1 MAKGQK
7 YYTEEFRK
15 TIVELYNSGKSLAEL
30 SSEYGISKST
40 INGWIKKAKPIT
52 VDKDTTIT
60 SEEYQAMLK
69 KMARLEEENEILKK
83 GHGHIRKE
91 VTSIFEFIND
101 HKEEHDITL
110 MCEVL
115 KVSRSSFYKY
125 LNKTE
130 SKRSVENKMY
140 EEEILKIYKDSKGR
154 YGAPKIHKVLREER
168 GHAISLKRVQRI
180 MKKLNIKS
188 IIIKKFRPHSS
199 KSKIEAKENVLKRDF
214 STTTINEKWVTDITY
229 IYTLKDGWCY
239 LASVLDLHTKKII
252 GYAFSK
258 TMDTE
263 LAIKAVEN
271 AYITQK
277 PKNTVIL
284 HSDLGSQYTSSKF
297 DDYLN
302 EHNIVHSFSGKGCPY
317 DNACIESF
325 HATLKKEEVNLAT
338 YYDFDAARL
347 AIFEYIESWY
357 NRKRLH
363 SIIGYMTPQQLED
376 ALRKTA

>member
-1 MAKGQK
+1 
-7 YYTEEFRK
+7 
-15 TIVELYNSGKSLAEL
+15 
-30 SSEYGISKST
+30 
-40 INGWIKKAKPIT
+40 
-52 VDKDTTIT
+52 
-60 SEEYQAMLK
+60 
-69 KMARLEEENEILKK
+69 
-83 GHGHIRKE
+83 
-91 VTSIFEFIND
+91 
-101 HKEEHDITL
+101 

-154 YGAPKIHKVLREER
+154 YGAPKIHKMLREER

-252 GYAFSK
+252 GYAF
-258 TMDTE
+258 
-263 LAIKAVEN
+263 
-271 AYITQK
+271 Q
-277 PKNTVIL
+277 
-284 HSDLGSQYTSSKF
+284 
-297 DDYLN
+297 
-302 EHNIVHSFSGKGCPY
+302 
-317 DNACIESF
+317 
-325 HATLKKEEVNLAT
+325 
-338 YYDFDAARL
+338 RL
-347 AIFEYIESWY
+347 WIQ
-357 NRKRLH
+357 N
-363 SIIGYMTPQQLED
+363 
-376 ALRKTA
+376 